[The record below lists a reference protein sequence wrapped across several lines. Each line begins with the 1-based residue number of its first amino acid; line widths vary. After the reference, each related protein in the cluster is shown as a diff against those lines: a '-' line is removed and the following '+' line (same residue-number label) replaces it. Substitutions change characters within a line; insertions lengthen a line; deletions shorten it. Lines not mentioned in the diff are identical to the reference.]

1 MLNHYVMGDV
11 NILGQY
17 ESIDLEMRVAM
28 RTSDR
33 GSSYEREGELLN
45 RYSEND
51 N

>member
-1 MLNHYVMGDV
+1 MADV

-17 ESIDLEMRVAM
+17 ESTDLAIRVVM
-28 RTSDR
+28 LTSDR
-33 GSSYEREGELLN
+33 GSSYERDEELLN